1 MARNCCTCGRA
12 NADDALFCE
21 GCGAR
26 LPATCASCGALLAPD
41 AAFCKTCGAPAAAAS
56 APTAPPPT
64 AAPVP
69 PVVPPAQPVVPPA
82 QPIVPASPQAPVA
95 SPPASFAPPPAG
107 PPPGPGAATAPPGG
121 PRKGAPTWLIVVVV
135 LAVIAIAAVAAVFI
149 LPLGDLIG
157 GTEATPTPVASTPAT
172 SAPVVTR
179 YLAAAVGPRANR
191 LATVDADGSVRELMA
206 FSGRE
211 IYQIAHS
218 PDGRWLACVAGTYKR
233 SSVWLFEAGG
243 LAPREVAIEAPGVVA
258 VDSIAWLSAGELLIA
273 GYTATP
279 KSTGENAVLVVY
291 DPSTEAVSPL
301 RDSAGSA
308 LSGVSVSASRDG
320 ATIAFVTYT
329 DQKTD
334 KYGMPTA
341 TERLQ
346 VLDRPSGSVT
356 ELGSDKAFFDVNSR
370 RFDDPLVSPAGNAI
384 IFRRAGS
391 DVSTSYTVIDVNG
404 RTLMPE
410 KATQLPAGY
419 AWDPG
424 GTKVVFTGHSLEPAE
439 NESGIGPAIFWMFD
453 IEAGGEARVVAEY
466 KDTIVQELS
475 WSPDGES
482 IAWAEYDQEK
492 YRTGT
497 IYLTSPTGGDA
508 KVLLD
513 DALTPA
519 WAPGAGAGLQTS
531 PSTSP

>member
-1 MARNCCTCGRA
+1 MASNCSACGRA
-12 NADDALFCE
+12 NEDDALFCE

-26 LPATCASCGALLAPD
+26 RSATCASCGALLAPD
-41 AAFCKTCGAPAAAAS
+41 AAFCKSCGVPVAATAAA
-56 APTAPPPT
+56 
-64 AAPVP
+64 
-69 PVVPPAQPVVPPA
+69 PA
-82 QPIVPASPQAPVA
+82 QPIVPPAQPLAATPPPVSFAPL
-95 SPPASFAPPPAG
+95 PASTAPPPAG
-107 PPPGPGAATAPPGG
+107 PPPGHGAATAPPGG

-157 GTEATPTPVASTPAT
+157 GKEAPPTPVASTLAT

-191 LATVDADGSVRELMA
+191 LATVDADGSVRELMT
-206 FSGRE
+206 FGGRE

-218 PDGRWLACVAGTYKR
+218 PEGRWLACVAGTYKR
-233 SSVWLFEAGG
+233 SAVWLFEAGSE
-243 LAPREVAIEAPGVVA
+243 APREVIIDTPGVVA

-279 KSTGENAVLVVY
+279 KNTGENPVLVVY
-291 DPSTEAVSPL
+291 DPTTKEVSPL
-301 RDSAGSA
+301 QDSAGSA

-334 KYGMPTA
+334 KHGMPTA

-346 VLDRPSGSVT
+346 LLDRPSGSVT
-356 ELGSDKAFFDVNSR
+356 ELGSEKAFFDVNSR
-370 RFDDPLVSPAGNAI
+370 RFDDPLLSPAGDAV

-391 DVSTSYTVIDVNG
+391 DVSTSYTVIDVSG

-424 GTKVVFTGHSLEPAE
+424 GTRVVFTGHSLEPAADE
-439 NESGIGPAIFWMFD
+439 GGIGPAIFWVFD
-453 IEAGGEARVVAEY
+453 IEAGGEAQVVARY
-466 KDTIVQELS
+466 KDTIVQKLS

-497 IYLTSPTGGDA
+497 IYLTSPAGGDA
-508 KVLLD
+508 KVLLE